1 MIKYSFNLMFH
12 SDGSFEILA
21 QKGDLTLDERSR
33 FESLKKALTKICT
46 PPKQLELISNNIRT
60 EWQKTPQPC
69 GTGMTGREEQAH
81 SQGI

>member
-33 FESLKKALTKICT
+33 FELLKKALTKICT
-46 PPKQLELISNNIRT
+46 PPKQLELISKNEPHEHTGKRIR
-60 EWQKTPQPC
+60 EYPL
-69 GTGMTGREEQAH
+69 GLH
-81 SQGI
+81 NQGEV

>member
-33 FESLKKALTKICT
+33 FEGLKKALTKICT
-46 PPKQLELISNNIRT
+46 PPKQLELIST
-60 EWQKTPQPC
+60 EKPPNAQENVRHREMEKT
-69 GTGMTGREEQAH
+69 
-81 SQGI
+81 IL